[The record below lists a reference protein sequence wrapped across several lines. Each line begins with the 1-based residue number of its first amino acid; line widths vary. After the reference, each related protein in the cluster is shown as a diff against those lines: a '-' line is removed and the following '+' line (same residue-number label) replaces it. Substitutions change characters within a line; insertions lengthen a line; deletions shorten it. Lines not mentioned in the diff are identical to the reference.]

1 MRPTQCM
8 IRDLYSAHHQKSR
21 WVDEVYEVMIILFT
35 DFCGVFALPVHSFM
49 QCDKERKQDPKSDW
63 I

>member
-1 MRPTQCM
+1 M